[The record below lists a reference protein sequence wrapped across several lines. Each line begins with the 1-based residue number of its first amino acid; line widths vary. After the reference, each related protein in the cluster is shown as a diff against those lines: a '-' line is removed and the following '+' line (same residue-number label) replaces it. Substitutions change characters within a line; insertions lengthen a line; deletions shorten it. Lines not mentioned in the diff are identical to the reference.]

1 MEQIKNAQD
10 LYRKLNIPQG
20 TINPSTGEG
29 ISWVKG
35 SPELYLRLATY
46 QPSEK

>member
-1 MEQIKNAQD
+1 MEQNKKAQD

-20 TINPSTGEG
+20 TVNPSTGEG
-29 ISWVKG
+29 IIWVKG
-35 SPELYLRLATY
+35 SPELYLRLATF